1 MLKRFITVCTVLSLV
16 SLGGCAAGHGKST
29 TEALNKAQSRQA
41 QLKAGNEY
49 DQAWQAFLA
58 GEMDKSD
65 KYVNSSIKT
74 CPSVPKSYVLKGRIQ
89 LEKGDLEQAML
100 AFQKAEA
107 LDPKNIDSKY
117 FQGIVYERFTQP
129 DKALE
134 QYQAAAELEPAN
146 AQYAVATAETL
157 VDLGRLDDAENFLTS
172 RAGSFEHN
180 AGVKQTLGHIAM
192 LRGEHEKAVKIF
204 SDARLL
210 ASNDVAI
217 TEDLVHAQIS
227 TARYADAEFNIAKL
241 LKTPSNKDR
250 RDLRQMQARCLMNL
264 DRPIEARDVLI
275 ELTSGEEGQRDA
287 EAWVE
292 LGNVCF
298 MIKDMNRTRQA
309 WQRIVAIAPEK
320 AEGWMLKALY
330 QKRTGDMPGALKTV
344 ARAVE
349 RRGDNI
355 DPLMLQGAIQLELGR
370 TADAK
375 QSFALALQQ
384 DPENTSVKNALAGVP
399 DGSTLQDNP

>member
-16 SLGGCAAGHGKST
+16 SLVGCAPGHGEST
-29 TEALNKAQSRQA
+29 TKALQAANLRRDQMKAF
-41 QLKAGNEY
+41 NEY

-65 KYVNSSIKT
+65 KFINSSIKSS
-74 CPSVPKSYVLKGRIQ
+74 PSVPKSYVLKGRIQ

-107 LDPKNIDSKY
+107 LDPKNIDAKY
-117 FQGIVYERFTQP
+117 FQGIVFERFTQP

-134 QYQAAAELEPAN
+134 QYQAAADLEPAN
-146 AQYAVATAETL
+146 AQYAVAAAETM

-172 RAGSFEHN
+172 RAASFEHN

-204 SDARLL
+204 TDARLL
-210 ASNDVAI
+210 ASDDAAI

-227 TARYADAEFNIAKL
+227 TARYADAEFNIGRL
-241 LKTPSNKDR
+241 LETPVNKER
-250 RDLRQMQARCLMNL
+250 RDLRQMRARCLVNL
-264 DRPIEARDVLI
+264 DRPIEARDVLL
-275 ELTSGEEGQRDA
+275 ELTAGDEGQRDA
-287 EAWVE
+287 EAWIE
-292 LGNVCF
+292 LGNVCY

-309 WQRIVAIAPEK
+309 WQRVVAIAPERID
-320 AEGWMLKALY
+320 GWMLKALY

-355 DPLMLQGAIQLELGR
+355 DPLMLQGAILLELGR

-384 DPENTSVKNALAGVP
+384 DPDNDSVKHALAGVP
-399 DGSTLQDNP
+399 D

>member
-1 MLKRFITVCTVLSLV
+1 MLKRFITVSTVLSLV
-16 SLGGCAAGHGKST
+16 SLVGCAPGHGEST
-29 TEALNKAQSRQA
+29 TKALQAANLRRDQMKAF
-41 QLKAGNEY
+41 NEY

-65 KYVNSSIKT
+65 KFINSSIKSS
-74 CPSVPKSYVLKGRIQ
+74 PSVPKSYVLKGRIQ

-107 LDPKNIDSKY
+107 LDPKNIDAKY
-117 FQGIVYERFTQP
+117 FQGIVFERFTQP

-134 QYQAAAELEPAN
+134 QYQAAADLEPAN
-146 AQYAVATAETL
+146 AQYAVAAAETM

-172 RAGSFEHN
+172 RAASFEHN

-204 SDARLL
+204 TDARLL
-210 ASNDVAI
+210 ASDDAAI

-227 TARYADAEFNIAKL
+227 TARYADAEFNIGRL
-241 LKTPSNKDR
+241 LKTPVNKER
-250 RDLRQMQARCLMNL
+250 RDLRQMRARCLVNL
-264 DRPIEARDVLI
+264 DRPIEARDVLL
-275 ELTSGEEGQRDA
+275 ELTAGDEGQRDA
-287 EAWVE
+287 EAWIE
-292 LGNVCF
+292 LGNVCY

-309 WQRIVAIAPEK
+309 WQRVVAIAPERID
-320 AEGWMLKALY
+320 GWMLKALY
-330 QKRTGDMPGALKTV
+330 QKRTGDMSGALKTV

-384 DPENTSVKNALAGVP
+384 DPDNDSVKHALAGVP
-399 DGSTLQDNP
+399 D